1 MNREYPI
8 STGYKF
14 FYYIIALGMIAF
26 VLFLFSRPSDIN
38 TALFII
44 LFVTASVALAIM
56 INMFKSKI
64 IVSENSII
72 RTNIFKTKELYFT
85 DIKGFRADSKIITLE
100 SASASISKMKIFNYE
115 EYADHK
121 DLELWIRDKFKDL
134 DNIEF
139 QEDVAILLNDPN
151 IGFTEADRKSRIR
164 KARNISMIYGVGL
177 IIPATGIFFFF
188 DMKILDII
196 MLIYPLLAIPIM
208 LTSNGLIR
216 FYIKKNSPFLLRI

>member
-8 STGYKF
+8 STGYKI

-44 LFVTASVALAIM
+44 LFVTVSVALAIM

-85 DIKGFRADSKIITLE
+85 DIKGFRTDSKIITLE
-100 SASASISKMKIFNYE
+100 SASISKMKIFNYE

-121 DLELWIRDKFKDL
+121 WIFRSIWDHRF
-134 DNIEF
+134 
-139 QEDVAILLNDPN
+139 
-151 IGFTEADRKSRIR
+151 RRI
-164 KARNISMIYGVGL
+164 
-177 IIPATGIFFFF
+177 
-188 DMKILDII
+188 
-196 MLIYPLLAIPIM
+196 
-208 LTSNGLIR
+208 
-216 FYIKKNSPFLLRI
+216 